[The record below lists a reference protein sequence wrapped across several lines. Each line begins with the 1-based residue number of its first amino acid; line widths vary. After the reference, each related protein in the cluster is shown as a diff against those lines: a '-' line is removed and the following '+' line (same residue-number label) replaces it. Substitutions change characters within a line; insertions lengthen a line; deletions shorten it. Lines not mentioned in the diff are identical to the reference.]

1 MPAEDH
7 FKMPLTLALSPQA
20 GRGDDGIC
28 RISLLPV
35 YGEKVPD
42 RADEGLRA
50 TSIALVRSNPS

>member
-7 FKMPLTLALSPQA
+7 FKMPLTLTLSPQA

-42 RADEGLRA
+42 RADEGRDA
-50 TSIALVRSNPS
+50 YTALLLGNQP